1 MTTGAGQPD
10 QGERATVLE
19 PLNNGLFRLQMADG
33 RTVVA
38 HVSKDL
44 RMAFSRL
51 LPGDPVLVDVSPFD
65 RGKARICKL
74 LEQ

>member
-1 MTTGAGQPD
+1 MTTGQGQPV

-19 PLNNGLFRLQMADG
+19 PLNNGLFRLKMSDG

-51 LPGDPVLVDVSPFD
+51 LPGDQVLVDVSPFD
-65 RGKARICKL
+65 RRKARIRQL
-74 LEQ
+74 LEP

>member
-1 MTTGAGQPD
+1 MTTCQGHPVK
-10 QGERATVLE
+10 GERATVLD
-19 PLNNGLFRLQMADG
+19 PLNNGLFRLKMSDG

-51 LPGDPVLVDVSPFD
+51 LPGDQVLVDGPPFD
-65 RGKARICKL
+65 RSKARIRQL
-74 LEQ
+74 LEP